1 MLDRT
6 ETCNICRLAINL
18 FRRQVFIG
26 CKLSTVLELALHMCL
41 CDLSG
46 VLLTFIL
53 TVIISFSN
61 VGSL

>member
-18 FRRQVFIG
+18 FTRQVFIG

-41 CDLSG
+41 CDLERG
-46 VLLTFIL
+46 FAH
-53 TVIISFSN
+53 FS
-61 VGSL
+61 SKF